1 MLLFMKVEFSTHPST
16 VKASLQDFYL
26 AYAVLLP
33 TFNGILIVPNRPYQS
48 WKQNK

>member
-1 MLLFMKVEFSTHPST
+1 MILLMKVEFSTHPST

-26 AYAVLLP
+26 AYVVLLA
-33 TFNGILIVPNRPYQS
+33 TLNGILIVPNRPYES